1 MFEDFFKFKK
11 VIPSKL
17 EGYGFKNNGEVY
29 WFSTYILDNEFSLE
43 VTFKDGAFDTKLIET
58 SSGEEYVLYKT
69 NASGTYVGKI
79 REAIR
84 LVLEDIAS
92 NCFEASVFQKE
103 QTKAL
108 IEYVRENHQ
117 DELEHLWEKT
127 PEDAIWRR
135 KDNRKWYGVIMAI
148 PAKKLGFAGD
158 EVIEVADFR
167 GNPEEIVKLTD
178 GKTYF
183 PAWHMNK
190 KNWYTILLDG
200 VLANEDLFAR
210 LEDSYSLAKKSS

>member
-1 MFEDFFKFKK
+1 MFEDVVKFKRA
-11 VIPSKL
+11 IPSKL
-17 EGYGFKNNGEVY
+17 EKFGFEKDGEMY
-29 WFSTYILDNEFSLE
+29 RYSTFLLDNEFSLE
-43 VTFKDGAFDTKLIET
+43 VTFKGGVFDTKLIEA

-69 NASGTYVGKI
+69 NASGSYVRQI

-108 IEYVRENHQ
+108 IEHVREKHQ
-117 DELEHLWEKT
+117 DELEHLWERT
-127 PEDAIWRR
+127 PENAIWRR
-135 KDNRKWYGVIMAI
+135 KDNRKWYAVIMAI
-148 PAKKLGFAGD
+148 PAKKLGFASD
-158 EVIEVADFR
+158 EIIEVADLR
-167 GNPEEIVKLTD
+167 GNPNEIATLID
-178 GKTYF
+178 RKTYF

-200 VLANEDLFAR
+200 TLPDDKLFAR
-210 LEDSYSLAKKSS
+210 LEDSYNLAKKSS

>member
-1 MFEDFFKFKK
+1 MFEDLFKFKK
-11 VIPSKL
+11 VTPSKL

-29 WFSTYILDNEFSLE
+29 EFSTFILDNEFSLE

-69 NASGTYVGKI
+69 NASGTDVGKI

-92 NCFEASVFQKE
+92 NRFETSVFQKE

-135 KDNRKWYGVIMAI
+135 KDNRKWYGVIMTI

-158 EVIEVADFR
+158 EVIEVVDLR
-167 GNPEEIVKLTD
+167 GNPEEIAKLINR
-178 GKTYF
+178 KIYF

-200 VLANEDLFAR
+200 ALPNEELFAR

>member
-1 MFEDFFKFKK
+1 MFEDLFKFK
-11 VIPSKL
+11 VAIPSKL
-17 EGYGFKNNGEVY
+17 EGYGFQKNGGVY
-29 WFSTYILDNEFSLE
+29 RHSAFILDDEFSLE
-43 VTFKDGAFDTKLIET
+43 VIFKDGSIDTRLIEA
-58 SSGEEYVLYKT
+58 SSGDEYVLYKT
-69 NASGTYVGKI
+69 NASGAYVGSI

-84 LVLEDIAS
+84 LALEDIAS
-92 NCFEASVFQKE
+92 NCFEASLFQKE

-108 IEYVRENHQ
+108 IEYVREKHC

-148 PAKKLGFAGD
+148 PAKKLGFAS
-158 EVIEVADFR
+158 EEIIEVADLR
-167 GNPEEIVKLTD
+167 GNPEEIAKLIE

-183 PAWHMNK
+183 QAWHMNK

-200 VLANEDLFAR
+200 SIANEELFAR
-210 LEDSYSLAKKSS
+210 IEASYILAR

>member
-1 MFEDFFKFKK
+1 MFEDLFKFKK
-11 VIPSKL
+11 PIPSKL
-17 EGYGFKNNGEVY
+17 EGYGFQKSEDVY
-29 WFSTYILDNEFSLE
+29 RYSTFILDNEFSLE
-43 VTFKDGAFDTKLIET
+43 VTFKGGSFDTRLIET
-58 SSGEEYVLYKT
+58 FNGEEYALYKT
-69 NASGTYVGKI
+69 SASGAYVGTI

-92 NCFEASVFQKE
+92 KCFEPSIFQKD

-108 IEYVRENHQ
+108 IDYVKEKHQ

-135 KDNRKWYGVIMAI
+135 KDNRKWYGIIMAI
-148 PAKKLGFAGD
+148 PEKKLGFAG
-158 EVIEVADFR
+158 EEIVEVADLR
-167 GNPEEIVKLTD
+167 GNPNEIASMID

-190 KNWYTILLDG
+190 KNWYTVLLDG
-200 VLANEDLFAR
+200 SLPDEELFAR
-210 LEDSYSLAKKSS
+210 LEDSYNLAKRSS